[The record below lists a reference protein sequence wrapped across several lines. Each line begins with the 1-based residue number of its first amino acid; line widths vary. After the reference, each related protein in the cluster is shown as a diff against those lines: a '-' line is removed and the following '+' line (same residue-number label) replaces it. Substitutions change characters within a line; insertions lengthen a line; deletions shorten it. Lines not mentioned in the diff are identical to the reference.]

1 MLEHG
6 DGNGPRTLRRRI
18 VSGVSTQLSGDAS
31 VPLAGG
37 DVLERVGLVHVDERL
52 ARGAELRSNGSSSDN
67 VLGGP
72 LLVREFAGT
81 ILLEVELEGDE
92 DVFAAHPLEGTL
104 ETTGV
109 TECFPMFKG
118 VGLLRVGATRDG
130 MVGGFLRKAEV
141 VKVTIEEESWR
152 RRQGPDG

>member
-1 MLEHG
+1 M
-6 DGNGPRTLRRRI
+6 
-18 VSGVSTQLSGDAS
+18 
-31 VPLAGG
+31 
-37 DVLERVGLVHVDERL
+37 
-52 ARGAELRSNGSSSDN
+52 
-67 VLGGP
+67 
-72 LLVREFAGT
+72 LVREFTGT

-92 DVFAAHPLEGTL
+92 DVFAAHPFEGTL

-130 MVGGFLRKAEV
+130 MVSGFLRKAEV

-152 RRQGPDG
+152 RRQGPVG